1 MLLEFASA
9 DGVAEDEEG
18 VAVVVVFAAALLD
31 DADGFGVEDVED
43 VGRVEGV
50 VIFGGFIVGVEAV
63 GVAFAVT
70 AGTTP

>member
-43 VGRVEGV
+43 AERVEEGV
-50 VIFGGFIVGVEAV
+50 VLDGPVVGVAAV
-63 GVAFAVT
+63 GVATAVT
-70 AGTTP
+70 AGTSP

>member
-9 DGVAEDEEG
+9 DGVAEDEED

-43 VGRVEGV
+43 AERVEEGV
-50 VIFGGFIVGVEAV
+50 VLDGPVVGVVAV
-63 GVAFAVT
+63 GVATAVT
-70 AGTTP
+70 AGTSP

>member
-18 VAVVVVFAAALLD
+18 VAVIATFAAALLD

-43 VGRVEGV
+43 VERVEEVVVFGGPVVGV
-50 VIFGGFIVGVEAV
+50 VAV
-63 GVAFAVT
+63 GVATAVT
-70 AGTTP
+70 AGTSP

>member
-1 MLLEFASA
+1 MEFAPA
-9 DGVAEDEEG
+9 DGTAEDEEG
-18 VAVVVVFAAALLD
+18 VAVVDVLAAALLD

-50 VIFGGFIVGVEAV
+50 VVIGGLVVGVEAV